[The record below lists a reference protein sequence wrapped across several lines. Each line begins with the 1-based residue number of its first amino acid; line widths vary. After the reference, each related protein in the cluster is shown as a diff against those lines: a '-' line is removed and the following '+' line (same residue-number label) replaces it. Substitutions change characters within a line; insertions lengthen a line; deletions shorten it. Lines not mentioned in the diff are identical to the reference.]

1 MDTRPAGHD
10 STATIGSGLR
20 AWIFC
25 DDAELSDSL
34 SELLS
39 TELKF
44 TTRTHART
52 EPLPANQWCDLAI
65 IDDSRSFET
74 ARILADYLHT
84 SSPNGY
90 IPIYFSS
97 SDRTWL
103 ETAKTSLRPGEDI
116 LELPLNTENLLRQLG
131 MSSLISHLMH
141 TLDDSHKELEQFR
154 LANQGEQ
161 DLALHVLARFNKSPQ
176 PDQTH
181 IRSWLKSAVNLSGDV
196 ACIAKSPAGQDLVML
211 ADSTGHGLAA
221 AICTL
226 PAIDIFHSLSRLGA
240 DISEI
245 ACSINQKL
253 WETLPTGHFV
263 AAVIASFDRETRVL
277 SVWNGG
283 MPLCRF
289 LADDSAMDYNFASRH
304 PPLGTIAGQHFD
316 ASQQRYSLQDQTGT
330 FLICSDGVTEARDPR
345 GTQFSAV
352 ALEQAINKI
361 RGADADLAARVLS
374 RRLESHVS
382 TQSFSDDASL
392 IAFRIPD
399 YQ

>member
-1 MDTRPAGHD
+1 MDTRPD

-25 DDAELSDSL
+25 NDVALSGTL
-34 SELLS
+34 TELLS
-39 TELKF
+39 AELKF
-44 TTRTHART
+44 STTTLAT
-52 EPLPANQWCDLAI
+52 AEPLPANQCCDLAI
-65 IDDSRSFET
+65 IDDSRPFET

-84 SSPNGY
+84 CSPNGY

-97 SDRTWL
+97 SDSIWL
-103 ETAKTSLRPGEDI
+103 ATAKTSLRPGEDI
-116 LELPLNTENLLRQLG
+116 LALPLDTENLLRQLG
-131 MSSLISHLMH
+131 MSSLIGHLMH
-141 TLDDSHKELEQFR
+141 TLDDSHKELEQYR

-181 IRSWLKSAVNLSGDV
+181 ICSWLKSAVNLSGDV
-196 ACIAKSPAGQDLVML
+196 ACIAKSPSGQDLVML

-240 DISEI
+240 DVSEI

-289 LADDSAMDYNFASRH
+289 LGTDGAQDYNFESRH
-304 PPLGTIAGQHFD
+304 PPLGTIAGQFFD
-316 ASQQRYSLQDQTGT
+316 ASQQRYSLKHASGT
-330 FLICSDGVTEARDPR
+330 LLICSDGVTEARNPE
-345 GTQFSAV
+345 GTQFSAGP
-352 ALEQAINKI
+352 LELSIESI
-361 RGADADLAARVLS
+361 RGIDADLATRLLS
-374 RRLESHVS
+374 RHLESHVS
-382 TQSFSDDASL
+382 SQGFSDDASL
-392 IAFRIPD
+392 IAFRLHED
-399 YQ
+399 Q